1 MNFPKSLLRKFPA
14 EKCPSTRH
22 QTPDIIKTQDKI
34 PLILFLD
41 PETQYTLVEGV
52 QGYIPVFQP
61 FVVHKGFLRVLVAQ
75 YLIFNIF
82 IIFIFKASNEI
93 EAYTSPPVYLLT
105 YWLTHSSVRLMLL
118 YPIWSMSPGSRLV
131 FNCPL
136 FLFYLNLS
144 PHRLRIFCYYCTVCF
159 LKCSHYL
166 VNIIKRLIKWK
177 LIHLPSVYIYP
188 LVFYSK
194 LLGFNCLLLS
204 VHIALGT

>member
-75 YLIFNIF
+75 Y
-82 IIFIFKASNEI
+82 
-93 EAYTSPPVYLLT
+93 
-105 YWLTHSSVRLMLL
+105 
-118 YPIWSMSPGSRLV
+118 
-131 FNCPL
+131 
-136 FLFYLNLS
+136 FYL
-144 PHRLRIFCYYCTVCF
+144 PHYYYYYF
-159 LKCSHYL
+159 SSFK
-166 VNIIKRLIKWK
+166 
-177 LIHLPSVYIYP
+177 
-188 LVFYSK
+188 
-194 LLGFNCLLLS
+194 
-204 VHIALGT
+204 